1 MQEGL
6 IVYVVG
12 GQEVPESLDLP
23 RKCQE
28 LGLRPDLVALVA
40 SNAGF
45 FSVEEAWHHLI
56 IKGMGRVSLLVAQ
69 MDANALHPIYP
80 PVRLWG

>member
-23 RKCQE
+23 RQCQE
-28 LGLRPDLVALVA
+28 LGLRPQQVAVVA
-40 SNAGF
+40 SNQGF
-45 FSVEEAWHHLI
+45 FSVEDAWHYLI
-56 IKGMGRVSLLVAQ
+56 TKGMGRVSLLVAQ
-69 MDANALHPIYP
+69 VGDNSLRPIHP
-80 PVRLWG
+80 PVRLCG